1 MKKMKPLRKFSDA
14 MHLEHLLRGERSR
27 GISKEADTQALTKD

>member
-1 MKKMKPLRKFSDA
+1 MKNLKPLRKFSDA

-27 GISKEADTQALTKD
+27 KISKEGETPALTKD